1 MKRIFSFVLLFGFT
15 FILCAQVAVQS
26 RVGFSYEP
34 GTYPIEITD
43 NVART
48 LENKV
53 NQIISRNC
61 AGASIASS
69 AVFAVR
75 PEVIIT
81 SSNIVNAGLRD
92 VYAIRGEVTLFAVG
106 LLDGNTYASVILP
119 VEGHGNTEQI
129 AINQMIQ
136 RINISDVRI
145 VRFIQTAQQKIE
157 EFFVENTPVLMQKA
171 EVLAKKGQYEEAVAV
186 LSLIPESV
194 SSYET
199 VAKRISEYY
208 TAAIDIEAEKQM
220 NEVDVL
226 LVKGEIEDALD
237 ILAKIDPL
245 STYSPNAKEKIN
257 RIHQQMIAERQAAK
271 EQSEIARTERALQR
285 AEAEKRRIEEDQRQ
299 FDNQM
304 KLEKMRL
311 EAAIRS
317 NSMSQGAPTPNSN
330 SNSNSKSK
338 VNSLRDIFQTINIF

>member
-1 MKRIFSFVLLFGFT
+1 MKRIFSFIVFLGVT

-26 RVGFSYEP
+26 RIGFSYAS
-34 GTYPIEITD
+34 GTYPSEITD

-61 AGASIASS
+61 VGATIASS
-69 AVFAVR
+69 AVFAIR
-75 PEVIIT
+75 PEIVIL
-81 SSNIVNAGLRD
+81 SQD
-92 VYAIRGEVTLFAVG
+92 VISTGMRGVYVSRGEITLYAVG
-106 LLDGNTYASVILP
+106 LLDGNTYASVIIP
-119 VEGHGNTEQI
+119 MEGSAPNNAQS

-171 EVLAKKGQYEEAVAV
+171 EILAKKGQYEDAVAV

-199 VAKRISEYY
+199 VAKRMSEYY

-220 NEVDVL
+220 NEVEVL
-226 LVKGEIEDALD
+226 LVKGDTEAALD

-245 STYSPNAKEKIN
+245 STYSPKAKETITK
-257 RIHQQMIAERQAAK
+257 IHQRMLAERQAAK
-271 EQSEIARTERALQR
+271 EQSEIVRTERALQR
-285 AEAEKRRIEEDQRQ
+285 AEAEKKRVEDQQRQ

-317 NSMSQGAPTPNSN
+317 NGMSQGTPSSSSK
-330 SNSNSKSK
+330 SNSNSKID
-338 VNSLRDIFQTINIF
+338 SLRDVFKTINIF